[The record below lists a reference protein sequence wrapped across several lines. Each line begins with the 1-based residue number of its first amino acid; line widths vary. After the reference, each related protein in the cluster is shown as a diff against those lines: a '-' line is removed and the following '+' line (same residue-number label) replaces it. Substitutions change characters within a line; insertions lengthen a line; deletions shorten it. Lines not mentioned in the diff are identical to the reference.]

1 MSLNTK
7 LQLGLEYEK
16 YVQKIITNKY
26 INCWLWNEVPKHV
39 LVDLKIIQNQEQNCD
54 DIGCDIIC
62 QNSDLTYLFIQ
73 CKNYSTTGNDN
84 TISIYDLAGFYNFI
98 AETGF
103 NGVVYY
109 SGKLSTQIIC
119 RKKRINYINMPF
131 ITNKQI
137 LDFLPRDYQ
146 IEAYN
151 YIKSNNKNI
160 LSMPCG
166 TGKTFVS
173 FLLSL
178 EYSNIIILTPLIS
191 TTEQIH
197 THYKNYYLKYDNIN
211 FMLVN
216 CKAERN
222 ISNIKSK
229 LLQHQKGKNIIS
241 STYDS
246 CDVINKLLPNLE
258 NALII
263 IDEFHNLSNDML
275 TNHKAEMNKLITNNK
290 NILFMSATPLKTDM
304 LTNNI
309 YELSWENAIKNKY
322 ICNYNFYYPNNDK
335 IITKIDEMKFDKT
348 IIDKTILINKAYF
361 LLDAIKLTKVMKCI
375 VYLKSIQEMNDFVK
389 ILQTIN
395 LYFELNIKTYEI
407 DYKTGVNERNK
418 NLIKFKNDNCCINI
432 LCNVHILD
440 EGIDIP
446 ECDSIYLTHP
456 NNNII
461 SIIQR
466 ISRANRLDKN
476 NTNKIAKIFVWS
488 KNEIKLESITQNISK
503 YVDCKYGVE
512 NNECVNYKKC
522 IDNKGGYMIDENIY
536 KKKIEHETIKF
547 IKSNSNIPHT
557 FIDDFFP
564 LYTHETTFNELNINF
579 ENLIK
584 WLNIRKDSLKKT
596 LTTSYIKNID
606 YKIKKVKSK
615 TAGKPREEI
624 TITADCCKRLCMLSK
639 TEKAEEVRTYFIEIE
654 KLMNKYKDYIIEAL
668 NKKVGV
674 LDNNQKPIPNNK
686 NGIIYILKTDK
697 DIVDLYKIGKTQK
710 FKERIRTHNSSHIDN
725 VDIVHIYET
734 KYIDEVEK
742 CLKNVLTTRQYRKRK
757 EFYQIDLDV
766 LKELINNC
774 NNMSLK
780 VRKVNKN
787 IKQEGGFFIMLDK
800 ND

>member
-39 LVDLKIIQNQEQNCD
+39 LLDLKIIQNHEQKCD
-54 DIGCDIIC
+54 DIGCDIVC
-62 QNSDLTYLFIQ
+62 QNSDLTYLFVQ

-84 TISIYDLAGFYNFI
+84 TISIHDLAGFYNFI

-119 RKKRINYINMPF
+119 RKKRINYINLPF

-197 THYKNYYLKYDNIN
+197 AHYKNYYLKYDNIN

-216 CKAERN
+216 SKAERN
-222 ISNIKSK
+222 ISNITSK
-229 LLQHQKGKNIIS
+229 LFQHQKGKNVIS

-246 CDVINKLLPNLE
+246 CDVINKLLPNYE
-258 NALII
+258 NTLII

-275 TNHKAEMNKLITNNK
+275 TNHKAEMNKLIANNK

-304 LTNNI
+304 LTNNV

-335 IITKIDEMKFDKT
+335 IISKIDDMKFDKT

-361 LLDAIKLTKVMKCI
+361 LLDAVKLTKVMKCI

-407 DYKTGVNERNK
+407 DYKTSVNERNK

-488 KNEIKLESITQNISK
+488 KDEIKLESITQNISK
-503 YVDCKYGVE
+503 FIDCKYGVE

-522 IDNKGGYMIDENIY
+522 IDNKSEYMIDNKNEYVIDKYNN
-536 KKKIEHETIKF
+536 KVKDF
-547 IKSNSNIPHT
+547 IKKYSNIPSE
-557 FIDDFFP
+557 FIDNFYSFYDEGKNEYDF
-564 LYTHETTFNELNINF
+564 TIN
-579 ENLIK
+579 LDLVAK
-584 WLNIRKDSLKKT
+584 WLDVRK
-596 LTTSYIKNID
+596 
-606 YKIKKVKSK
+606 
-615 TAGKPREEI
+615 
-624 TITADCCKRLCMLSK
+624 
-639 TEKAEEVRTYFIEIE
+639 
-654 KLMNKYKDYIIEAL
+654 
-668 NKKVGV
+668 
-674 LDNNQKPIPNNK
+674 
-686 NGIIYILKTDK
+686 
-697 DIVDLYKIGKTQK
+697 
-710 FKERIRTHNSSHIDN
+710 
-725 VDIVHIYET
+725 
-734 KYIDEVEK
+734 
-742 CLKNVLTTRQYRKRK
+742 
-757 EFYQIDLDV
+757 DV
-766 LKELINNC
+766 LKKLLISNFIKNTDYNEIKESGKKGRGVNNTIHVLLTYNCAKLICMISKCEKASIIRNFYIELEKLLI
-774 NNMSLK
+774 
-780 VRKVNKN
+780 RYKN
-787 IKQEGGFFIMLDK
+787 
-800 ND
+800 